1 MTGTARLEFGF
12 NPPQTLA
19 GIPAMSSNE
28 YLPALGRKL
37 DIATQGFTSFWFGD
51 HLDAKGAY
59 MMESWT
65 FLAWLASRYPGVKL
79 GTIAMCNLFRNPSV
93 VAKMGATL
101 QELSSGRFVLGYGAG
116 GPINEP
122 ERIQY
127 GLRSPGPRTRIE
139 MMDEAI
145 QVIRALWTQPSAS
158 FDGTYYKLEGASCEP
173 RPTPVPPVQIGGV
186 GEKYTLWVVARQ
198 ADWWNLPHD
207 RLTEADHKL
216 AVLQQHCDRE
226 GRDLDTIRKTFTAV
240 VYIDRDNATAVEA
253 GKEMAGK
260 GMPQIAGDAQAVRD
274 QLTDLAEKGF
284 SLAMLWFPRFP
295 ENDDVRLF
303 MDEVTPHFA

>member
-1 MTGTARLEFGF
+1 VTSTPRLEFGF

-19 GIPAMSSNE
+19 GIHAMPRNK
-28 YLPALGRKL
+28 YLPALSRTL

-65 FLAWLASRYPGVKL
+65 FLTWLASRYPRVKL
-79 GTIAMCNLFRNPSV
+79 GTIAMCNVFRNPSV

-101 QELSSGRFVLGYGAG
+101 QALSSGRFVLGYGAG

-127 GLRSPGPRTRIE
+127 GLPSPGPKTRIE

-158 FDGTYYKLEGASCEP
+158 FDGRYYQLKDAICEP

-186 GEKYTLWVVARQ
+186 GEKYTLGVVARQ

-216 AVLQQHCDRE
+216 DVLREHCDRE
-226 GRDLDTIRKTFTAV
+226 GRDIDTIRKTFTAV
-240 VYIDRDNATAVEA
+240 VYLDRDNAAAVEA
-253 GKEMAGK
+253 SKELTDK
-260 GMPQIAGDAQAVRD
+260 GMPQIAGDPQAVRD
-274 QLTDLAEKGF
+274 QLTQLAEQGF
-284 SLAMLWFPRFP
+284 SLAMLWFPGFP
-295 ENDDVRLF
+295 ETEDVEIF
-303 MDEVTPHFA
+303 MDEVIPYFG